1 MVIAHQP
8 VERHARG
15 IGKVFPVGRSEQRFR
30 PQERDA
36 ASRHKALQR
45 PDHLAPIEADRAL
58 NAFHQCL
65 PGVDELAALL
75 DDLVAEFGSKQGDF
89 RTDTGYEIR
98 ADPDLRTQRTFSR
111 EVLRGSARRI
121 DRIGEGRRAERRMD
135 MAEQHAAP
143 VS

>member
-45 PDHLAPIEADRAL
+45 PDDLAPIEADRAL

-65 PGVDELAALL
+65 AGIHKLAALL
-75 DDLVAEFGSKQGDF
+75 DNLIAEFGAKQREFG
-89 RTDTGYEIR
+89 THTGHEDGSD
-98 ADPDLRTQRTFSR
+98 AD
-111 EVLRGSARRI
+111 I
-121 DRIGEGRRAERRMD
+121 
-135 MAEQHAAP
+135 
-143 VS
+143 